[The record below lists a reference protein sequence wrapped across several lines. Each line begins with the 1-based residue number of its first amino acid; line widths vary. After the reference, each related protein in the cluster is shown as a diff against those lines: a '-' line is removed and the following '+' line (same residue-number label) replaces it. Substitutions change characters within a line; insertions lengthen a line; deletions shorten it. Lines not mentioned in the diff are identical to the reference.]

1 MLLPYSTDAPIY
13 HYPVATV
20 SLIVINVIFYFAFCL
35 GIEEKSIA
43 DIDHFTDSSGRKV
56 TLEELDAKYQSEK
69 PLGSSETSEAVD
81 YLRGLQPVFRA
92 DSIDWRESLMLE
104 YGKIRPWQ
112 WVTCMFMHA
121 DIGHLIGNMIFLWAF
136 GLVLEGKLGWLL
148 FSGVYLAMGV
158 FQSFAE
164 QVLGYFIL
172 QGASLGASGAIFSLL
187 ALVLIFAPLN
197 SFETVLLL
205 GRIFFIEV
213 PILVFG
219 GIYLAMNLFFFYA
232 SGASYGTEALHLI
245 GFAVGVPVGLIML
258 TRGYVDC
265 EGYDIISHF
274 TEKKGKDSQVGKQ
287 QRRMREKMQRAKEEA
302 SLPRTDPVQ
311 RKANSL
317 LKSIKR
323 FRKGMWI
330 LPWLSSQRSLRT
342 TLDSIG
348 RRINWLK

>member
-20 SLIVINVIFYFAFCL
+20 SLIVINVIFFFAFCL
-35 GIEEKSIA
+35 GIREKSIA
-43 DIDHFTDSSGRKV
+43 DIDYFTDSSGRKV

-69 PLGSSETSEAVD
+69 PLGSFETSEAAD
-81 YLRGLQPVFRA
+81 YLQGLQPVFRA

-121 DIGHLIGNMIFLWAF
+121 DIGHLVGNMIFLWAF

-164 QVLGYFIL
+164 QVLGYFVL

-232 SGASYGTEALHLI
+232 SGHRLVRKHCTSS
-245 GFAVGVPVGLIML
+245 GLRL
-258 TRGYVDC
+258 GC
-265 EGYDIISHF
+265 LW
-274 TEKKGKDSQVGKQ
+274 
-287 QRRMREKMQRAKEEA
+287 A
-302 SLPRTDPVQ
+302 
-311 RKANSL
+311 
-317 LKSIKR
+317 
-323 FRKGMWI
+323 
-330 LPWLSSQRSLRT
+330 
-342 TLDSIG
+342 
-348 RRINWLK
+348 